1 MTEITFR
8 TAKLES
14 GKLIIDIPPDQRGT
28 AMNFIRKM
36 KDCVYQMEI
45 KVFRK
50 KRSNNANKY
59 FWELAGRIAADRR
72 ITPTEVYREYIP
84 DVGDNFTICTIPEK
98 DYDRFCKAWCKEGLG
113 WITQMIGPSNVTG
126 KVDVMCYY
134 GSSYYDTAQMSRLIE
149 LAVQDCQ
156 LLGIET
162 RPEEEIRSLLE
173 AWA

>member
-8 TAKLES
+8 AAKLES
-14 GKLIIDIPPDQRGT
+14 GKLIIDIPPDQRGA

-45 KVFRK
+45 KVFKK

-84 DVGDNFTICTIPEK
+84 DVGDNFTISTILEK

-113 WITQMIGPSNVTG
+113 WITQLVGPSDVPG
-126 KVDVMCYY
+126 KIDVMCYY
-134 GSSYYDTAQMSRLIE
+134 GSSYYDTAQMSRLIQ

-162 RPEEEIRSLLE
+162 RPEEEVRSLLE